1 MDQHDDSTNRALTL
15 QQEEAERSL
24 RALPTM
30 SHRDLRR
37 LARRLRQRIITTV
50 AKTGGHLASNLGVVE
65 LTIALHRA
73 FQSPRDKIIW
83 DVGHQSYVHKLL
95 TGRAHRFATLR
106 QFGGLS
112 GFPKRHE
119 SVHDVFETGHSST
132 SISAALGMAIAR
144 DIKGEDH
151 HVVAVIG
158 DGALT
163 GGMAFEALNQAGQSP
178 HRLIV
183 ILNDNEMSI
192 SANVGGLSKH
202 LNMLRVQ
209 PGYFRTKS
217 GVKSL
222 LQHVPRGESII
233 NAIQMVK
240 ASAQH
245 LVLPGLYFEDL
256 GLSYLGPI
264 DGHSFESLDFI
275 LEQAKELEGPV
286 LIHVCTTKGKGF
298 DHAEKSP
305 KHFHGMAP
313 FDIDS
318 GKPLQPSS
326 TSFTKVF
333 SNTMLD
339 LAKDYPDLVAISAA
353 MPDGTGLSPFAEIY
367 PERFFDV
374 GIAEQHAVTLA
385 AGMASAGLRPVVAVY
400 STFLQRAF
408 DQIAMDVA
416 LQNLP
421 VTFAVDRAG
430 LVGEDG
436 ETHHGMFDISY
447 LRLIPNMHIL
457 APRNYSELR
466 GMMHVAQ
473 DLRAPVALR
482 YPRGQGE
489 EGEQIQDYTQLL
501 SSEICISGTDRWIIA
516 VGSLTYSAISAA
528 QALQKQG
535 ISWGVINLRS
545 IKPLDTDTLLPILHK
560 AIQVV
565 TLEENTIIGGA
576 GSAIVELCQTH
587 DISAQVLTLG
597 LPDRFIEQGSR
608 DQLMEML
615 QLDTGNLIL
624 RIEQFSRTAKEDHTS
639 SEADAALLTGNGLR

>member
-1 MDQHDDSTNRALTL
+1 MDQQVGRITRTQGL
-15 QQEEAERSL
+15 QQAEAERFL
-24 RALPTM
+24 RELPNLNQQE
-30 SHRDLRR
+30 LRR

-50 AKTGGHLASNLGVVE
+50 SKNGGHLASNLGVVE

-95 TGRAHRFATLR
+95 TGRAHQFATLR

-119 SVHDVFETGHSST
+119 SVHDVYETGHSST

-144 DIKGEDH
+144 DIQGEDYN
-151 HVVAVIG
+151 VVAVIG

-178 HRLIV
+178 RRLII

-233 NAIQMVK
+233 NAIQLVK

-298 DHAEKSP
+298 RHAEQSP

-313 FDIDS
+313 FDVES

-326 TSFTKVF
+326 GSFTKVF
-333 SNTMLD
+333 SDTMLSM
-339 LAKDYPDLVAISAA
+339 AQNYPELVAISAA
-353 MPDGTGLSPFAEIY
+353 MPDGTGLSPFAETY

-385 AGMASAGLRPVVAVY
+385 AGMAAAGLRPVVAVY
-400 STFLQRAF
+400 STFMQRAF

-421 VTFAVDRAG
+421 VTLAIDRAG

-447 LRLIPNMHIL
+447 LRLIPNLRIL
-457 APRNYSELR
+457 APKNYSELR
-466 GMMHVAQ
+466 GMLQLAQ
-473 DLRAPVALR
+473 DLHAPVAIR

-489 EGEQIQDYTQLL
+489 EGEPIKSPAQLL
-501 SSEICISGTDRWIIA
+501 SSEICVSGQNRWIIA
-516 VGSLTYSAISAA
+516 IGPLTYSAMHAA
-528 QALQKQG
+528 EALQEQG
-535 ISWGVINLRS
+535 LTWGVLNLRS
-545 IKPLDTDTLLPILHK
+545 IKPLDTATLLPILRSATH
-560 AIQVV
+560 VV
-565 TLEENTIIGGA
+565 TLEENTIVGGA
-576 GSAIVELCQTH
+576 GSAIMELCQEHGIQTP
-587 DISAQVLTLG
+587 VLTLG
-597 LPDRFIEQGSR
+597 LPDRFIEHGKR
-608 DQLMEML
+608 EQLMVML
-615 QLDTGNLIL
+615 ELDTARLIS
-624 RIEQFSRTAKEDHTS
+624 RISQFSRAATESRTA
-639 SEADAALLTGNGLR
+639 ATGLC